1 MTKVDLKGTAAAVNV
16 TAAEVPV
23 PANHDLQDTG
33 KSVVVLAWPGTQKDM
48 KKIWDING
56 PEGSDVRTASGIGL
70 AEMLAE
76 IVADNSVSRD
86 FVLVPAN
93 LVPVHPVTFEEL
105 AIPTEDV
112 SPAGTVRWGRTPV
125 RFDKDVLAELLPDLS
140 DHASEEELVREY
152 QKRTM
157 TGIPYQVGHDF
168 GNYFTKVLRGN
179 PCRHVIMEGFCRK
192 HFIFSSADGWPAVR
206 ELADETILKS

>member
-16 TAAEVPV
+16 AAAEVPV
-23 PANHDLQDTG
+23 PADHDLQDTG
-33 KSVVVLAWPGTQKDM
+33 KSVVVLAWPGTEKDM
-48 KKIWDING
+48 EKIWDING

-93 LVPVHPVTFEEL
+93 LVPVRPVTFEEL

-112 SPAGTVRWGRTPV
+112 SPAGTVRWGAR
-125 RFDKDVLAELLPDLS
+125 R
-140 DHASEEELVREY
+140 
-152 QKRTM
+152 
-157 TGIPYQVGHDF
+157 
-168 GNYFTKVLRGN
+168 
-179 PCRHVIMEGFCRK
+179 
-192 HFIFSSADGWPAVR
+192 
-206 ELADETILKS
+206 